1 MLSTTGYNRRGSR
14 GYYRGPPRGGSYPSQ
29 QQRRPPRGGASS
41 GNGPVYRYDSE
52 FDFES
57 ANARFNKEVFEEEFK
72 QLHVDDK
79 SETRS
84 RRTSDSNGDDET
96 VHPDEDKVGVVSSE
110 LDNEVESVEDE
121 FYDKSKSFFDSIS
134 CDNTSQGHNR

>member
-14 GYYRGPPRGGSYPSQ
+14 GYFRGPPRGGSYPSQ
-29 QQRRPPRGGASS
+29 HQHRPPRGGASG

-84 RRTSDSNGDDET
+84 RRTSDSNGDDES
-96 VHPDEDKVGVVSSE
+96 VHPAVVSSE
-110 LDNEVESVEDE
+110 LDNEVESEEDE

-134 CDNTSQGHNR
+134 CDTSAQGSNR